1 MIDLLK
7 EVARGKRGARDLDY
21 GESLE
26 AAEAIVGGRAT
37 PAQIGAFL
45 IAERLKLESAEE
57 LEAFVSVLRR
67 HAYRECRKPGIDF
80 AGPYDGRQK
89 TFWASL
95 PTAFVTAA
103 AGVPVT
109 LHGSAP
115 LPPKYGVVLHD
126 VLRAAGI
133 DPLRLSRAD
142 AIAAADA
149 GGLSPQAGGAGS
161 EAANGAAGAARS
173 GEGKLGGRSGTA
185 GSGSAAGVLFAD
197 SAAWC
202 PPLGRLHGI
211 REELGMRTLF
221 NTAEKLIDYACSPY
235 LVLSVFHNTVI
246 DRLARLVGRLG
257 YRKAIIVQGTEG
269 SEDVFI
275 HRPTRIHTV
284 ESGRCELDLLD
295 PEVYGLDTELP
306 EDEGDWTAR
315 RQLDMLEAVLQ
326 GGGPM
331 AYYNQTLLNTAVRLH
346 LAGIVGSVEE
356 GLYTAK
362 PLLDDGSAWNVY
374 ESWRNALRQ
383 ASSSDRAKTVGPSYS
398 EHAQL

>member
-7 EVARGKRGARDLDY
+7 EVARGKRGARDLNY

-26 AAEAIVGGRAT
+26 AAENILGGRST
-37 PAQIGAFL
+37 PAQTGAFL

-67 HAYRECRKPGIDF
+67 HSYRECRRPGIDF

-95 PTAFVTAA
+95 PTAFVVAA

-115 LPPKYGVVLHD
+115 LPPKYGIVLHD
-126 VLRAAGI
+126 ILRAIGI

-149 GGLSPQAGGAGS
+149 SAAVNAGADANVAIASRGATAHHAGG
-161 EAANGAAGAARS
+161 
-173 GEGKLGGRSGTA
+173 
-185 GSGSAAGVLFAD
+185 GVLFAD
-197 SAAWC
+197 SAKWC
-202 PPLGRLHGI
+202 PPLGRLHDI
-211 REELGMRTLF
+211 REELGMRTLL
-221 NTAEKLIDYACSPY
+221 NTAEKLVDYACSPY

-246 DRLARLVGRLG
+246 DRLARLVSRLG
-257 YRKAIIVQGTEG
+257 YRKALIVQGAEG

-284 ESGRCELDLLD
+284 EEGRCELDLLD
-295 PEVYGLDTELP
+295 PEMYGLDTELP
-306 EDEGDWTAR
+306 EEDEPWTAR
-315 RQLDMLEAVLQ
+315 RQVETLEDVLQ
-326 GGGPM
+326 GGGHM
-331 AYYNQTLLNTAVRLH
+331 AYYNQTLLNAAVRLH
-346 LAGIVGSVEE
+346 LAGAVGSIEE
-356 GLYTAK
+356 GIYTAK
-362 PLLDDGSAWNVY
+362 PLLDNGAAQNVY
-374 ESWRNALRQ
+374 ARWKSVLLEAAPAGDAGKRQVEARN
-383 ASSSDRAKTVGPSYS
+383 G
-398 EHAQL
+398 